1 MQNVL
6 TSESI
11 LENVR
16 YTMLGQHISPAAL
29 MTCIQQWQIPDISQD
44 GENLCS
50 ASSHFCSVEDG
61 EKPLPDHHYMQNYM
75 HICSSSFYCVA
86 PSEDRTSYV
95 ETFFSLSQGLFC
107 LFACF
112 CLFVFFF
119 RIMTISFEKLASYVL
134 ACVI

>member
-6 TSESI
+6 TSQSI

-16 YTMLGQHISPAAL
+16 YTMLGQHIGPSAL

-44 GENLCS
+44 GESLCS

-61 EKPLPDHHYMQNYM
+61 EKKLLPDHHYMQNYM
-75 HICSSSFYCVA
+75 HICIVAHFTVLHHQRIGPAMQKHSFSCLWG
-86 PSEDRTSYV
+86 
-95 ETFFSLSQGLFC
+95 FFVC
-107 LFACF
+107 LFLF
-112 CLFVFFF
+112 VCLFSFSV
-119 RIMTISFEKLASYVL
+119 SFEKLASYVL